1 MKKNSI
7 LTDNWDKCYICGRT
21 TLLHKHHC
29 IKGTANRK
37 ISEKY
42 GLKVLL
48 CAYCHTGSE
57 GVHHNRELDLKLIQ
71 QCQQAFEEKY
81 SHKMWMQ
88 LIRKNYL

>member
-1 MKKNSI
+1 MEQCYMCGTYKNI
-7 LTDNWDKCYICGRT
+7 QI
-21 TLLHKHHC
+21 HHC
-29 IKGTANRK
+29 LKGTANRK

-42 GLKVLL
+42 GLKVPL

-81 SHKMWMQ
+81 SYKMWMQ
-88 LIRKNYL
+88 LIGRNYLD

>member
-1 MKKNSI
+1 MI
-7 LTDNWDKCYICGRT
+7 
-21 TLLHKHHC
+21 
-29 IKGTANRK
+29 GTSAISVVGQHYYTNTIALREQLIEK

-42 GLKVLL
+42 GLKVPL

-57 GVHHNRELDLKLIQ
+57 GVHHNRELDLKLMQ